1 MPTELRVGLF
11 EAEPDLAR
19 PLSAEEREQAGRIRL
34 SARQLDGDLDA
45 RRLLEETQAFGM
57 LVYEGMLLHRLRLGE
72 HETLRLIGG
81 GDVLAV
87 PDTDGSALV
96 AESTWTAT
104 PNTRV
109 ALLDDRLLATAQ
121 RWPRLFSA
129 LISKSAE
136 QTERIALQLA
146 ICQLPRV
153 ADRLLAIM
161 WLLSESWGR
170 VTSSGV
176 KLPLTLTHDALGA
189 MIGARR
195 PTVTLAI
202 GELTQRGALV
212 RQDGGWLLLERPR
225 TLKRAA
231 ASAEDPAL
239 VPQAPTRWSAE
250 ARVDAGALL
259 WNHDELLA
267 SIDRLR
273 IEHLANRERVNKRLA
288 DSRRTR
294 EHVAALRAQVR
305 GERVTPRRGPGSPPA
320 PSS

>member
-34 SARQLDGDLDA
+34 SARQLAGELDI
-45 RRLLEETQAFGM
+45 RRLLDEADAFGM

-72 HETLRLIGG
+72 HETLRLLGG
-81 GDVLAV
+81 GDVLAIA
-87 PDTDGSALV
+87 DTDGSALV
-96 AESTWTAT
+96 AESTCTAT
-104 PNTRV
+104 PDTRV

-129 LISKSAE
+129 LIAKSAE

-170 VTSSGV
+170 VTGSGV

-202 GELTQRGALV
+202 GELAQRGSLV

-225 TLKRAA
+225 TLTRSQAP
-231 ASAEDPAL
+231 AEAPAL
-239 VPQAPTRWSAE
+239 VPQAPTRWSVE
-250 ARVDAGALL
+250 ERVDAGALL
-259 WNHDELLA
+259 WTHDELLS

-273 IEHLANRERVNKRLA
+273 IEHLANRERVAKRLA
-288 DSRRTR
+288 EARRTR
-294 EHVAALRAQVR
+294 ERVVAQRAGVR
-305 GERVTPRRGPGSPPA
+305 GARVSPRHGPASPPA